1 MNKSLADLISQ
12 VNDLAEEQGLL
23 FTYDFQAAP
32 KPKSP
37 VPDSWEWLGEVSGFY
52 IDSDCEIY
60 EASVLSKESNKNVL
74 PTEELAEAALA
85 IAQLSQL
92 MYRTWDN
99 NGGWRP
105 QEGIERY
112 FIYFLYGDDNFAISC
127 TRYSYKFLQ
136 FRTEEIAEDFLT
148 KHRAL
153 IEQAAPILYGRVT
166 E

>member
-105 QEGIERY
+105 QEGKKRHTIEQMIDEIDFDCWSFSRQ
-112 FIYFLYGDDNFAISC
+112 
-127 TRYSYKFLQ
+127 FLQ
-136 FRTEEIAEDFLT
+136 FRTKEIAEDFLT

>member
-12 VNDLAEEQGLL
+12 VNDLAKEQGLL
-23 FTYDFQAAP
+23 FTYDIRAAP

-37 VPDSWEWLGEVSGFY
+37 VPDNWEGLEFDEEYQLKEDEKGNAFPT
-52 IDSDCEIY
+52 Y
-60 EASVLSKESNKNVL
+60 ELVDAVESIGKLSK
-74 PTEELAEAALA
+74 
-85 IAQLSQL
+85 L

-99 NGGWRP
+99 DGGWRP
-105 QEGIERY
+105 EEGIERY

-136 FRTEEIAEDFLT
+136 FRTKKIAEDFLT

>member
-23 FTYDFQAAP
+23 FTYDIQAAP

-37 VPDSWEWLGEVSGFY
+37 VPDSWGELGQIVGYYVDFNSRIEKCSRQ
-52 IDSDCEIY
+52 IDKSD
-60 EASVLSKESNKNVL
+60 KNVF
-74 PTEELAEAALA
+74 PTKELAKASLA

-99 NGGWRP
+99 DGGWRP
-105 QEGIERY
+105 QEGKKRHIIKQMINEKD
-112 FIYFLYGDDNFAISC
+112 FDFWSFS
-127 TRYSYKFLQ
+127 SQFLQ
-136 FRTEEIAEDFLT
+136 FRTKEIAEDFLT